1 MSGGYQVDL
10 AVLEAHERELKA
22 LVAGLP
28 DAADAAS
35 DYVGNVQAWGV
46 VGQFF
51 AMVMKNW
58 TDDASEYVGKVK
70 EAGDAVVE
78 RFAGMRQSYADQ
90 EESMAQ
96 VFRELREGLD
106 GAQP

>member
-10 AVLEAHERELKA
+10 QALEVHERELKA

-35 DYVGNVQAWGV
+35 DYLGNMQAWGI

-51 AMVMKNW
+51 AMIMKNW
-58 TDDASEYVGKVK
+58 TDDAGEYVGKVK

-78 RFAGMRQSYADQ
+78 KFSGMRQVYADQ
-90 EESMAQ
+90 EDTMAQ
-96 VFRELREGLD
+96 SFQKLRDGLD
-106 GAQP
+106 GAKP

>member
-10 AVLEAHERELKA
+10 AVLAAHERELKA

-58 TDDASEYVGKVK
+58 TDDASQYVGKVK

-106 GAQP
+106 GAKP

>member
-1 MSGGYQVDL
+1 MSDGYQVDL

-70 EAGDAVVE
+70 EAGGAVVE

-106 GAQP
+106 GAKP